1 MGFLE
6 ILLLPRINQFQW
18 QYTPKKV
25 VNTAGGLQ
33 MSSLSFAKFGLLYK
47 KTRAFGIRIL
57 LFLKNRLMRLSLN
70 KFKFQTESMKFMA
83 YCFGIKPIAAMEKIT
98 RLSTAL
104 EMGAAK
110 FLFLKIC
117 L

>member
-25 VNTAGGLQ
+25 VNKAGGLQ

-47 KTRAFGIRIL
+47 NKGIW
-57 LFLKNRLMRLSLN
+57 N
-70 KFKFQTESMKFMA
+70 KDL
-83 YCFGIKPIAAMEKIT
+83 IIPEK
-98 RLSTAL
+98 
-104 EMGAAK
+104 
-110 FLFLKIC
+110 
-117 L
+117 